1 MPDFTL
7 TGPEGQSF
15 TLTGPE
21 GATEEQAREVA
32 AAHLARG
39 AVRGGPGPEPEV
51 PKDYQTWG
59 NLAEATAENYPH
71 VPQDIRGIP
80 GYIREH
86 PEEIS
91 SIGMGGIVQPSTR
104 AALAALSP
112 REIRAR
118 LDTFDQAL
126 REGRITQREH
136 EGFREAMGL
145 PPRAQV
151 SSISAQTN
159 RPINPRTIAEMRAT
173 PPEQTEQA
181 MVRRAVQGPQ
191 LVRSQPQDDMFRGPT
206 WGDDHLKAKAMY
218 DQLIAPHFPDQKAF
232 LESYFGGAL
241 PIDKVTVSTATDLFG
256 KPGIAFSGD
265 LYYEGMKFG
274 TIERR
279 IFPGP
284 KLADHDFLEINEKA
298 RGGGF
303 VKRMSASQIALYQ
316 KIGIERV
323 HLLANV
329 DVGGYAWAK
338 YGWLPTQQEWPQHA
352 VSIGM
357 RLETLTRRGL
367 IDPAEAQQIRGY
379 LNAGDPRHI
388 WTIADIRTPFDPLAW
403 GGKYG
408 KYGQYHVDEKIN
420 TVGKALLAGQ
430 SWGGELHLSD
440 PAQMRRFNKYVSGQ

>member
-59 NLAEATAENYPH
+59 NLAEATAGNYPH
-71 VPQDIRGIP
+71 VPQDIREIP

-91 SIGMGGIVQPSTR
+91 SIGMGGTTGAARGMAPRQIRSHLDDLMAQHR
-104 AALAALSP
+104 A
-112 REIRAR
+112 
-118 LDTFDQAL
+118 
-126 REGRITQREH
+126 GRITSEQLGQARE
-136 EGFREAMGL
+136 RLGL
-145 PPRAQV
+145 PRESVVRPL
-151 SSISAQTN
+151 SAERQ
-159 RPINPRTIAEMRAT
+159 INPRTIAEMRAT
-173 PPEQTEQA
+173 PSQQTEQQ

-191 LVRSQPQDDMFRGPT
+191 LARPQPRDDMFRGPT

-218 DQLIAPHFPDQKAF
+218 DQFIAPHFPDQKAF
-232 LESYFGGAL
+232 LENYFAGAVPL
-241 PIDKVTVSTATDLFG
+241 DKVIVNTATDLSG
-256 KPGIAFSGD
+256 KPGIAFSSD
-265 LYYEGMKFG
+265 LRYEGRKFG
-274 TIERR
+274 SIERR
-279 IFPGP
+279 IFPGS
-284 KLADHDFLEINEKA
+284 KLADHDFLEIDQKT
-298 RGGGF
+298 RGDGF
-303 VKRMSASQIALYQ
+303 VKQMSASQIALYQ

-323 HLLANV
+323 HLLANI

-338 YGWLPTQQEWPQHA
+338 YGWLPTQQEWPEHA
-352 VSIGM
+352 SAIGM
-357 RLETLTRRGL
+357 RLDDLTRKGL
-367 IDPAEAQQIRGY
+367 VDPAEAQQIRGY

-408 KYGQYHVDEKIN
+408 KYGQYQVDEKIN

-430 SWGGELHLSD
+430 QWGGELHLSD